1 MHAVPGKTRITVE
14 IEGVARELFSV
25 DERKG
30 GDLMIYL
37 KSARSIAT
45 SDDAE
50 HEEVAEQRFSVH
62 VSPKSRGHTIKQT
75 LRTAGATTTTSAFVL
90 PRNLSA
96 KTPAGILLPPR
107 PQFCWPIF
115 MARPPRLDTGHYDS
129 RPKNADRQISLETFD
144 PGRASIVYMV
154 IASSTDVTELPS
166 IRRRTSAAVLRFRA
180 FNLHVLY
187 GYSPVPSLPAGDF
200 LTFATSPQLTG
211 SQQPSGDRE
220 PRVSLSLHAS
230 EGAFFQGLGI
240 LRDRYGRR
248 FVEVEEQDLDLD
260 GAATI
265 MWGMAAFC
273 TPLPAASP
281 EEVIRSMDEYLA
293 EVGSMNVSFDRI
305 GLPRA
310 AKLPDWLAKRYREF
324 TSRQTK
330 ES

>member
-1 MHAVPGKTRITVE
+1 MAGKTRITVE
-14 IEGVARELFSV
+14 IDNVARELFSV
-25 DERKG
+25 EERKG

-37 KSARSIAT
+37 KSGRSIAT

-90 PRNLSA
+90 PRNQSG
-96 KTPAGILLPPR
+96 KTPAGIVLPPR

-115 MARPPRLDTGHYDS
+115 MARPPRLDAARYES
-129 RPKNADRQISLETFD
+129 RPKNADRRIEVGTFD
-144 PGRASIVYMV
+144 PARASIAYMV
-154 IASSTDVTELPS
+154 IASLTDVTELPS
-166 IRRRTSAAVLRFRA
+166 IRRRTSAAVLRFQA

-211 SQQPSGDRE
+211 SQQPSGDRQ
-220 PRVSLSLHAS
+220 PRVSLTLPAT
-230 EGAFFQGLGI
+230 EGAFFKGLGI
-240 LRDRYGRR
+240 LRDRYGKQFLEAERQHPDI
-248 FVEVEEQDLDLD
+248 E

-273 TPLPAASP
+273 TARPAASP
-281 EEVIRSMDEYLA
+281 EEAIRSLDEYLA
-293 EVGSMNVSFDRI
+293 EVGSTSAVLGRVASKTT
-305 GLPRA
+305 
-310 AKLPDWLAKRYREF
+310 AKLPDWLEKRYREF
-324 TSRQTK
+324 TSGQK
-330 ES
+330 GGG